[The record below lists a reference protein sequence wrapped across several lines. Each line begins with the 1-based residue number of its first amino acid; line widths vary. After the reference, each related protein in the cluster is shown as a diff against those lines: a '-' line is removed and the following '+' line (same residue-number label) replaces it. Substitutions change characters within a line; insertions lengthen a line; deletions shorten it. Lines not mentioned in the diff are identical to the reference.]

1 MIRFGVCTKFD
12 KLPLLEKA
20 GYDYM
25 EFTLSSLE
33 KRSEEEYA
41 EIVRQVDASS
51 LQVEAFNGF
60 FPADIALVG
69 PAVDMERIAAYTEKA
84 LCRAS
89 RLGGKVAVL
98 GSGKSRNI
106 PEDFP
111 YETAYQQF
119 CEVFDLC
126 ANIAGKYG
134 MTVALEPLNPRETN
148 FLTTVAEGIALC
160 EKVNNPHGKCLAD
173 FYHVSQSGETL
184 DAIRNGHAWIVH
196 THLADPDR
204 DMPESEEDIAIC
216 RQWAQALKDCG
227 YEGRMSLEG
236 HFSAD
241 FEADITR
248 TRKIL
253 DLFNE

>member
-25 EFTLSSLE
+25 EFALSSLE

-84 LCRAS
+84 LRRAS

-173 FYHVSQSGETL
+173 FYHVSQSGESL
-184 DAIRNGHAWIVH
+184 DDIRNAGDLLVH
-196 THLADPDR
+196 VHLADPDR
-204 DMPESEEDIAIC
+204 EMPESEEDIALC
-216 RQWAQALKDCG
+216 KQWAQALNDCG
-227 YEGRMSLEG
+227 YQGRLSLEG
-236 HFSAD
+236 RYKP
-241 FEADITR
+241 EYKEDILR

-253 DLFNE
+253 DLFNA